1 MADPLDAAVLGRLV
15 AARAEAE
22 PDRCCLVLENGDLP
36 AERLTNAEIA
46 VQSNKL
52 SHALRSVVLR
62 KGDRAAVMLRNH
74 PEFVYALV
82 ACSKPRLATVP
93 VDPRAR
99 REAALLHY
107 LRRVRG
113 RAHGGLCRGRR
124 DSGGCTAHYRCAY
137 LRAVHTRGRSRG
149 AGAIERVA
157 KPERGARWPGT
168 RRHRLAHRTA
178 QRALRVVLHLGD
190 DW

>member
-1 MADPLDAAVLGRLV
+1 MRAGTGTRLDASRVIRVCAAIGTDV
-15 AARAEAE
+15 AACAEAE

-99 REAALLHY
+99 GEKLRYFITSAECAGVLTADYVVGDETAADV
-107 LRRVRG
+107 LRTTDARTY
-113 RAHGGLCRGRR
+113 ALSIPEGGAEGLAP
-124 DSGGCTAHYRCAY
+124 SNEWQ
-137 LRAVHTRGRSRG
+137 SRNEVLDG
-149 AGAIERVA
+149 
-157 KPERGARWPGT
+157 PERADTG
-168 RRHRLAHRTA
+168 
-178 QRALRVVLHLGD
+178 
-190 DW
+190 